1 MNIKEKCNN
10 AIVNLKDSLNEL
22 KNEATGDYEE
32 MLSDIKKSIF
42 YEHISEEKLNE
53 LQLEIKKIS
62 NDVFK
67 SYLPVISEKYTP
79 ESCSEGFS
87 HMNQLRWL
95 KINKWVSDKSEKD
108 IDKLKNIYNSLTTA
122 ACRVALIYKRSK
134 DSCDV
139 FIGIASSGVASDPAI
154 VQEYS
159 ERFCQ
164 SVNGNFPGSAIVDI
178 TETLMEGLNC
188 ENITDSFDYSSLG
201 ISKKNSVS
209 IVTNVASEKSESF
222 ASQGIEK
229 LIDGFVPKNVDEE
242 YTLLLLSEPLTTD
255 KIENE
260 RKLIFDYYTALSPY
274 VTWQSNFSSS
284 DAIGKMRSASASTNV
299 GFGIPYVANISLN
312 LNVTDGTNVVRTSQ
326 NGFVL
331 THTLFEIKV
340 LLARLEEQMKRL
352 EQCEALGL
360 WQFAAYIISDDYSMA
375 NNVANMYKSLTQ
387 GEKSYIDKTAINI
400 WGNSNNKNDKLI
412 ENLVN
417 SLQRLEHPKFCLIS
431 PDDNEDMPETSFATS
446 FISGIEIAQALNLPK
461 KSVAGLPVLECAE
474 FGREVMNLNDD
485 KFEQLEI
492 TRKTRE
498 GVISWK
504 SIELGKIYHMRKK
517 EKTPVMINKNQLT
530 SHVFITG
537 STGSGKSNTIY
548 NLIDRLCLSGDSDT
562 NFLVIEP
569 AKGEYKDYFG
579 GSENVHVY
587 GTNFKKTPLLRL
599 NPFSFPSDIH
609 VLEHID
615 RLIEIFNACWPMY
628 AAMPAVLKAAIEKAY
643 VAVGWSLLDSDNSN
657 LRFPTFRD
665 VMIAL
670 PEVVDSKGFSKDTQG
685 DYKGAL
691 LTRLESL
698 TNGINGQ
705 VFCSTTEVLA
715 EELFDRNV
723 IIDLS
728 RVGSME
734 TKALLMGIIV
744 LKLQE
749 HRMSQRSNGDIKP
762 NNKLRH
768 ITVLEE
774 AHNLLRRISTEQTQ
788 ENSNLQGKSV
798 EMIANAIAELRSF
811 GEGFIIADQSPGLLD
826 MAVIR
831 NTNTKIIM
839 RLPDASDRDLV
850 GKAAGLNDNQIIEL
864 SKLETGVAAIYQNE
878 WLEPVLCK
886 IDKFEKV
893 FASKPMFENVE
904 NQNAYNFN
912 TIEPQIQDI
921 FLKEVINH
929 LDEHKEFTLEEIDK
943 IRRWIDSLNTGAE
956 AKRILYSGTK
966 RKLNE
971 DELGYSLYCAV
982 KGKSILE
989 QIKEEADEDRIPSRI
1004 ESSIRNALLVD
1015 RELAES
1021 IRRIICYYAADQV
1034 GEDKSYYENL
1044 RCYGSRLI

>member
-774 AHNLLRRISTEQTQ
+774 AHNLLRRTSTEQTQ